1 MHKKL
6 PDGHG
11 AEDVEE
17 DEAAISHI
25 ISQQVSVAQPLKQT
39 NSSKLANQIERIL
52 SPYLDPIDWGERE
65 LCNDSAVK
73 DGVEHGEESSECKT
87 WTFQDLL
94 LCFNDNN
101 PQPSTS

>member
-1 MHKKL
+1 MHKIL

-17 DEAAISHI
+17 DEAAISHV
-25 ISQQVSVAQPLKQT
+25 ISQQVSVAQPLKQS
-39 NSSKLANQIERIL
+39 NLSKLANQIDRIL
-52 SPYLDPIDWGERE
+52 SRYLDPVDWGERE

-73 DGVEHGEESSECKT
+73 DGVEHGEESSECKS
-87 WTFQDLL
+87 WTFHDLL